1 VLLCSK
7 KRTASAG
14 VAQNMP
20 VNAMKTQRNKSS
32 LLNLDQNIIDQQH
45 QQVTITLSQLASHTH
60 QLVLPRQPD
69 RLVGVIMVFLVA
81 QTANGKLQCQ
91 THHNQFAMEVLQVW
105 MSFQVI
111 TLAHHTHTLLK
122 NAWTDVIKSQHVL

>member
-1 VLLCSK
+1 ML
-7 KRTASAG
+7 
-14 VAQNMP
+14 
-20 VNAMKTQRNKSS
+20 VNALRAQGNKSS
-32 LLNLDQNIIDQQH
+32 LLNLHQNIIDQQH
-45 QQVTITLSQLASHTH
+45 QQVTITFIRLASHN
-60 QLVLPRQPD
+60 QQILPCQPAK
-69 RLVGVIMVFLVA
+69 VGVIMVIQVA

-91 THHNQFAMEVLQVW
+91 THHNQFVMEVLQAW